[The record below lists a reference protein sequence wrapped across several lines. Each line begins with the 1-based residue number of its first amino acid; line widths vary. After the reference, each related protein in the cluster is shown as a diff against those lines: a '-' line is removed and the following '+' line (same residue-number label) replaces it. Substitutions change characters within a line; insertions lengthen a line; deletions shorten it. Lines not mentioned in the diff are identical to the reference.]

1 VLLQWLAPLLG
12 QTDRRSGVA
21 KAVESDVF
29 ASPRSHAP
37 HDARPTNED
46 PKGSTFKND
55 LSHLDFE
62 SVYEAHFEYVWRNL
76 YRLGVLPKDVDDAA
90 HDVFLVVHQ
99 KLPEFDGKGSIRAWL
114 FAIARRVAW
123 HYRRSL
129 ARKRTESLSDE
140 DPIDKGT
147 LEQSDLQSK
156 REAITL
162 VHRIL
167 AQLPEERRS
176 VFILAELEQL
186 TIPVIA
192 EMLQIPVN
200 TAYSRLRLARRDFE
214 QKLHQ
219 IDASARRISL

>member
-1 VLLQWLAPLLG
+1 V
-12 QTDRRSGVA
+12 DVA
-21 KAVESDVF
+21 KAVKSDVF
-29 ASPRSHAP
+29 ESPRAHAP
-37 HDARPTNED
+37 HETF
-46 PKGSTFKND
+46 STHAEPSGAPLRND
-55 LSHLDFE
+55 LVALDFDT
-62 SVYEAHFEYVWRNL
+62 VYETHFEYVWRNL

-129 ARKRTESLSDE
+129 ARKRTESLNDE
-140 DPIDKGT
+140 DPVDKGT

-192 EMLQIPVN
+192 EMLQIPLN

-214 QKLHQ
+214 QKLRH